1 MEYVDNTKSRLG
13 LYQLTGTPK
22 RTEQNVFV
30 RIGKS
35 EAKVT
40 NVRLIMLSMYSTVEA
55 LCSEKT
61 PTYVFLH
68 NS

>member
-1 MEYVDNTKSRLG
+1 VEYVDNTKSRLG

-35 EAKVT
+35 EAKAT

-55 LCSEKT
+55 LCSEKNT
-61 PTYVFLH
+61 HLCFLA
-68 NS
+68 